1 MGKCAMSK
9 ISEVRPSPIAGRW
22 YAADPVQ
29 LTRQIDRYLSEA
41 VLPSLTGKVLG
52 VITPHAGHRYSG
64 KTAGHAFKAVMGQ
77 SFDLVVVA
85 SPLHG
90 FHPAP
95 FLTSAHQRY
104 ATPLGEI
111 EVDQAAITQLDSIL
125 EQKGGIPL
133 TPVAYDDEH
142 SLEIELPFLQR
153 SVRGPFKLLPV
164 MIRTLDLKA
173 LQTLGSGL
181 AEIAR
186 TRNCLLVASTDLSHF
201 YDEVSARIFDREM
214 IKRFASLDPAEVL
227 SAERHG
233 VGFACGAGA
242 VAAVLTAARELGA
255 NHVEILDYSTSAAET
270 GDTSSVVGYCA
281 AALLKRE

>member
-1 MGKCAMSK
+1 MSR

-22 YAADPVQ
+22 YLGDPAQ
-29 LTRQIDRYLSEA
+29 LSRQIDRYLADA
-41 VLPSLTGKVLG
+41 VLPPLSGTLLG
-52 VITPHAGHRYSG
+52 LITPHAGHRYSG
-64 KTAGHAFKAVMGQ
+64 KTAAHAFAAVKGKR
-77 SFDLVVVA
+77 FDLVMVV

-111 EVDQAAITQLDSIL
+111 EVDHEAIAELDNLL
-125 EQKGGIPL
+125 EQNGGIPL

-153 SVRGPFKLLPV
+153 SLASTFKLLPV
-164 MIRTLDLKA
+164 MVRSLDFKML
-173 LQTLGSGL
+173 TILGASL
-181 AEIAR
+181 AEVAR
-186 TRNCLLVASTDLSHF
+186 SRECLLVASTDLSHF
-201 YDEVSARIFDREM
+201 YDVETARIFDQEM
-214 IKRFASLDPAEVL
+214 IKRFESLDPAEVL
-227 SAERHG
+227 TAEKHG

-242 VAAVLTAARELGA
+242 VAVVMTAAKELGA

-270 GDTSSVVGYCA
+270 GDTSSVVGYGA
-281 AALLKRE
+281 AAILKRA

>member
-1 MGKCAMSK
+1 MSR

-22 YAADPVQ
+22 YLGDPVQ
-29 LTRQIDRYLSEA
+29 LANQIDRYLA
-41 VLPSLTGKVLG
+41 DAALPPLSGTVLG
-52 VITPHAGHRYSG
+52 LIVPHAGHRYSG
-64 KTAGHAFKAVMGQ
+64 RTAAHAFKAVMGQ
-77 SFDLVVVA
+77 EFDLVVVI

-104 ATPLGEI
+104 ATPLGELEI
-111 EVDQAAITQLDSIL
+111 DHEAIAQLDRVII
-125 EQKGGIPL
+125 QKDGIPL

-153 SVRGPFKLLPV
+153 SLHNSFKLLPIMV
-164 MIRTLDLKA
+164 RSMDLKSLA
-173 LQTLGSGL
+173 ILGTSL

-186 TRNCLLVASTDLSHF
+186 SRRCLLVASTDLSHF
-201 YDEVSARIFDREM
+201 YELGTARIFDQEM
-214 IKRFASLDPAEVL
+214 LRRFESLDPAQIL
-227 SAERHG
+227 TAEKNG

-242 VAAVLTAARELGA
+242 VASVIAAAKELGA

-270 GDTSSVVGYCA
+270 GDTSSVVGYGA
-281 AALLKRE
+281 AAIMKRV